1 MSEIKTIKIEKLV
14 NHALGLGRLENNKI
28 VFVPGVLPSEVIEAK
43 IIKEKK
49 DVVFAEPIKIIEP
62 SAERIEPSCPYFNSC
77 GGCDLQFASYSKQLE
92 IKKDILRD
100 WLKINDYDIEVSILA
115 APQEW
120 QYRNTAVFHR
130 DKKKV
135 GFYAKKSHTVISIK
149 QCPIL
154 IPKLFD
160 SVEKNNWPSEL
171 KLRIGTDNDVVTS
184 VSQLKNNHF
193 LIENIDYKVWIKNFF
208 QTNTSI
214 IPSWLHQIKDYL
226 QPQSSDV
233 VLDLFSGVGLIT
245 LYIAPMVKQIYG
257 IEVERA
263 SVKRAMQNSTQN
275 DIKNA
280 YFFAGSTEKHIN
292 RIPKVN
298 KMIVDPPRTG
308 INSATIKAIN
318 NINPDTLVY
327 VSCYP
332 STFFRDIKI
341 LNRQLTKITLVDM
354 FPQTSH
360 FEIVALLE
368 PKS

>member
-28 VFVPGVLPSEVIEAK
+28 VFIPGVLPSEVIEAK
-43 IIKEKK
+43 IINEKK
-49 DVVFAEPIKIIEP
+49 DVVFAELVKIIEP
-62 SAERIEPSCPYFNSC
+62 SSERIEPRCPYFSSC

-92 IKKDILRD
+92 IKKDILSD
-100 WLKINDYDIEVSILA
+100 WLKINDYDIDVSIIA

-120 QYRNTAVFHR
+120 QYRNTTVFHR
-130 DKKKV
+130 DKKKI
-135 GFYAKKSHTVISIK
+135 GFYAKKSHDMVAIK
-149 QCPIL
+149 DCPIL
-154 IPKLFD
+154 IPNLFETA
-160 SVEKNNWPSEL
+160 EKNNWPSEL
-171 KLRIGTDNDVVTS
+171 KLRIGTDNEVVTS
-184 VSQLKNNHF
+184 ISQEKNNHF
-193 LIENIDYKVWIKNFF
+193 LIENINYKVWIKNFF
-208 QTNTSI
+208 QVNTSI
-214 IPSWLHQIKDYL
+214 IPSWLHLIKDYL
-226 QPQSSDV
+226 QPQSSDM

-263 SVKRAMQNSTQN
+263 SVKRAIQNSTQN
-275 DIKNA
+275 DIENA

-298 KMIVDPPRTG
+298 KMIVDPPRAG
-308 INSATIKAIN
+308 INSTTIEAIN
-318 NINPDTLVY
+318 KINPDTLVY

-332 STFFRDIKI
+332 STFFRDIKM